1 MKTIAFF
8 FENNDTWVGEKN
20 YLISLITSISK
31 NKSISLKIFC
41 SKKDIKFLKKKKI
54 SSKYIISSRFFDQK
68 SSLNYLKK
76 ILSKI
81 FGYYDPLIFYF
92 FRKYKLDIISHFQP
106 TRWCENIAWIPD
118 LQHKTLKKNFTSVE
132 KIRRDKLFNNY
143 LVNSSSIITSSV
155 DTKKKILKY
164 YKFDKDKT
172 PIHVL
177 NFIPFVD
184 FKKIKSLKKINNSY
198 AYLPNQF
205 WNHKN
210 HIVVAK
216 ACKILKTRKIYI
228 KFFLTGSRYNQ
239 KNTKQYDLFFKYVR
253 KNELQNYFKYLGFVS
268 HEKVINLVY
277 NAQFLINP
285 SYYEGWSTT
294 VEEGKILSKQMI
306 LSNINVHL
314 EQRPNKAIYFN
325 PNKYQELSKKLIK
338 LNKNKNKNKN
348 ININLDKLEKNYKKL
363 RKSFS
368 ENYLK
373 ILNYND

>member
-1 MKTIAFF
+1 M
-8 FENNDTWVGEKN
+8 
-20 YLISLITSISK
+20 
-31 NKSISLKIFC
+31 
-41 SKKDIKFLKKKKI
+41 
-54 SSKYIISSRFFDQK
+54 
-68 SSLNYLKK
+68 
-76 ILSKI
+76 SKI

-92 FRKYKLDIISHFQP
+92 VRKYKLDIISHFQP

>member
-41 SKKDIKFLKKKKI
+41 SKKDKKFLKKKKI

-92 FRKYKLDIISHFQP
+92 VRKYKLDIISHFQP

>member
-92 FRKYKLDIISHFQP
+92 VRKYKLDIISHFQP